1 MWRFR
6 LIPDKTAIPF
16 LLQRRT
22 FFIVSITLAV
32 LSVAVLLGRGLN
44 FGIDFAGGILIEV
57 GTEREA
63 DIGQMRSALT
73 GLGLGEIALQEFGS
87 PTEVLIRIER
97 QPGDAGAQQVAV
109 TAVREALSA
118 NYSDTLS
125 YRRVETV
132 GPKVGSELIQAGIIA
147 VVVSVFLML
156 VYIWFRFE
164 LPFAIGAV
172 IALMH
177 DVLLS
182 LGIFA
187 ALGLEFNLPI
197 VAAIL
202 LIVGYSMN
210 DTVVVYDRV
219 RENLRK
225 YKTMPLLDLLNQS
238 VNETL
243 ARTVITSLT
252 TLLALLSLIIFGG
265 AVIRDF
271 SFAMIWGVIVGTYSS
286 IFIAGALLL
295 YVQPQRGGQKKTVGQ
310 AERTAAVDD
319 DAPPAALPA
328 APAAASAE
336 TDAGT
341 TDRAEIVRAAQAAEA
356 AMAED
361 GEEGPEP
368 EPTGS
373 RRQRRA
379 SSSRDRRRRRRK
391 RGKR

>member
-1 MWRFR
+1 M
-6 LIPDKTAIPF
+6 
-16 LLQRRT
+16 
-22 FFIVSITLAV
+22 
-32 LSVAVLLGRGLN
+32 
-44 FGIDFAGGILIEV
+44 
-57 GTEREA
+57 
-63 DIGQMRSALT
+63 
-73 GLGLGEIALQEFGS
+73 IAL
-87 PTEVLIRIER
+87 L
-97 QPGDAGAQQVAV
+97 
-109 TAVREALSA
+109 
-118 NYSDTLS
+118 
-125 YRRVETV
+125 
-132 GPKVGSELIQAGIIA
+132 
-147 VVVSVFLML
+147 
-156 VYIWFRFE
+156 
-164 LPFAIGAV
+164 
-172 IALMH
+172 H

-225 YKTMPLLDLLNQS
+225 YKTMPLLELLNQS

-243 ARTVITSLT
+243 ARTVITSMT
-252 TLLALLSLIIFGG
+252 TLLALLALIIFGG

-310 AERTAAVDD
+310 AERLAAVDD
-319 DAPPAALPA
+319 DAPPAALEAQPAA
-328 APAAASAE
+328 APAE
-336 TDAGT
+336 PDADT
-341 TDRAEIVRAAQAAEA
+341 TDRAEIVRAAQAAED

-361 GEEGPEP
+361 GEDGPEP
-368 EPTGS
+368 EAAGS

-379 SSSRDRRRRRRK
+379 SSSRERRRRRRK